1 MKTKNFLNFV
11 KDDVIRTRCYGNG
24 LADFILQDVVKC
36 IEDADLFLKR
46 NYREIDY
53 NSDLELIWAL
63 GRMVTLIMHPGLL
76 TPTKEERC
84 MQIAMTAKL
93 NSGCL
98 SRKVGAVIT
107 DSEYNILSLGWN
119 DAPCG
124 AESCIRRN
132 LFDLIRNYDR
142 DAYSEY
148 ECYNDEFREYL
159 NKINSRI
166 TEDRK
171 SNLNGL
177 PFAFCFKDMY
187 QDILAQKDQIYTRA
201 LHGEERAIVACKSD
215 KIKGGYLFTT
225 SSPCELCAKKIKEAG
240 IKKIYY
246 IEQYKGISQ
255 SHIINI
261 GKERTDYILFSGATG
276 IAYVRLYTP
285 LMPYKDEL
293 KAYGYEPAG
302 IHKEEK
308 NDVKIIDTKTIKEKF
323 IITDEKTYGTGV
335 SGRTGRTGRA
345 GVSMFSRDDIKKA
358 ICEGHLKIFPYDER
372 NITGAGYNLSTMNF
386 AFSIRKHILLKINVE
401 TLENG
406 NIHYVNIPPNDTVLF
421 FSKEYIET
429 DNEIAGIFM
438 SKVARVCQGLV
449 I

>member
-1 MKTKNFLNFV
+1 M
-11 KDDVIRTRCYGNG
+11 
-24 LADFILQDVVKC
+24 QDVVKC

-159 NKINSRI
+159 NKINSKI

-171 SNLNGL
+171 
-177 PFAFCFKDMY
+177 
-187 QDILAQKDQIYTRA
+187 
-201 LHGEERAIVACKSD
+201 
-215 KIKGGYLFTT
+215 
-225 SSPCELCAKKIKEAG
+225 
-240 IKKIYY
+240 
-246 IEQYKGISQ
+246 
-255 SHIINI
+255 
-261 GKERTDYILFSGATG
+261 
-276 IAYVRLYTP
+276 
-285 LMPYKDEL
+285 
-293 KAYGYEPAG
+293 
-302 IHKEEK
+302 
-308 NDVKIIDTKTIKEKF
+308 
-323 IITDEKTYGTGV
+323 
-335 SGRTGRTGRA
+335 
-345 GVSMFSRDDIKKA
+345 
-358 ICEGHLKIFPYDER
+358 
-372 NITGAGYNLSTMNF
+372 
-386 AFSIRKHILLKINVE
+386 
-401 TLENG
+401 
-406 NIHYVNIPPNDTVLF
+406 
-421 FSKEYIET
+421 
-429 DNEIAGIFM
+429 
-438 SKVARVCQGLV
+438 V